1 MQCIIL
7 NKKNFID
14 GKDQHLDFI
23 DEKIEAQGGD
33 VITYSLHMWQSKH
46 LTLSTLKTT
55 NKDF

>member
-1 MQCIIL
+1 MQCIIW

-33 VITYSLHMWQSKH
+33 VISDNVSI
-46 LTLSTLKTT
+46 
-55 NKDF
+55 